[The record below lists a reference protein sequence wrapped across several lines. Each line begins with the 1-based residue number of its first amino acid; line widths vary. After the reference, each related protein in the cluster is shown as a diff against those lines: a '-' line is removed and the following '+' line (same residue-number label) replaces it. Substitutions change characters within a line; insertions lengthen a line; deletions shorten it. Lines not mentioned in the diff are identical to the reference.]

1 MKTRLCVWMGTL
13 LIVIA
18 TFTAV
23 EKGAQSNRY
32 SVMRLA
38 DNGTKSVKTVFPVSH
53 RTPFWNQFQ
62 W

>member
-23 EKGAQSNRY
+23 EKGAESNGY
-32 SVMRLA
+32 SVMHPA
-38 DNGTKSVKTVFPVSH
+38 DAGTRSLKTVFAVSH
-53 RTPFWNQFQ
+53 TTTFWRQFS
-62 W
+62 